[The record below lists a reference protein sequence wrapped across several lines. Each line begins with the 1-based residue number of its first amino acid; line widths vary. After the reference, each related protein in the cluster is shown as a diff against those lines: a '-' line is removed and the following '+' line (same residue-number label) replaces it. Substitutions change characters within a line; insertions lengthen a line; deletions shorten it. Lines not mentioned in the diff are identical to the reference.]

1 MKDNISL
8 LFISLF
14 GSIPGFTGFFQ
25 GHWQSFG
32 IRGKIGICVDLFK
45 NSNCVLQTIVIRLLD
60 VVKSEFVNNAC
71 CIWEP
76 VARGGDEIIWN
87 ISDRFN
93 LDLTLMERGFW
104 MLLERGGGLN
114 QPAPSRSPQNTVK
127 NQKFFF

>member
-1 MKDNISL
+1 M
-8 LFISLF
+8 SLF

-93 LDLTLMERGFW
+93 LDLK
-104 MLLERGGGLN
+104 LN
-114 QPAPSRSPQNTVK
+114 
-127 NQKFFF
+127 